1 MQPYQL
7 PWALTLAFFA
17 ASVWAQLPEG
27 PGKAETEKLC
37 KQCHELERAVSLHQD
52 REGWRITMDKMVT
65 LGTKGKDKEL
75 RLVFEYL
82 VANFPAE
89 EIQKINVNKAGPSNS
104 KAA

>member
-7 PWALTLAFFA
+7 PWALTLVLFA
-17 ASVWAQLPEG
+17 ASAWAQLPEG
-27 PGKAETEKLC
+27 PGKAETGKLC
-37 KQCHELERAVSLHQD
+37 KQCHELERSVSRRQD
-52 REGWRITMDKMVT
+52 REGWRITMEKMVT
-65 LGTKGKDKEL
+65 LGTKGTEKEL
-75 RLVFEYL
+75 QAVFEYL